1 MSLVDMARA
10 FFFFRES
17 LIRAVRP
24 GLHTFGQYDDEDVW
38 IHRRLRQFLDEVFF
52 ATLDAYE
59 VTYRHL
65 LAAGEHP

>member
-1 MSLVDMARA
+1 MK
-10 FFFFRES
+10 FFFFRET

-24 GLHTFGQYDDEDVW
+24 GLHTFGQYDNEDVR

-59 VTYRHL
+59 TASRHL
-65 LAAGEHP
+65 LAARERP